1 MSDDAL
7 WTTEDVDDFDSACR
21 LLASASCCIGVQD
34 ELAQEIL
41 EDVLKLLRRISGRGS
56 IAVQLRAPSPSDMLH

>member
-1 MSDDAL
+1 MSDAL

-21 LLASASCCIGVQD
+21 LLATANCCIGVED
-34 ELAQEIL
+34 ELAQAIL
-41 EDVLKLLRRISGRGS
+41 DDVLKLLRRISGRGA